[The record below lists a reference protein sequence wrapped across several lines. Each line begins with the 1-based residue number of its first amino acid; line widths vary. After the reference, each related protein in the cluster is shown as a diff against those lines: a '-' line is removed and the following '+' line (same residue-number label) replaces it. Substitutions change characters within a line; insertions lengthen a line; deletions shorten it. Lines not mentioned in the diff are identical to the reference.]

1 MKKLIV
7 LLGIIA
13 LFGCEKER
21 CWECKAT
28 CTIQGQTGTSTQI
41 YCGDY
46 SASEVKK
53 MASASMTISGAGYRC
68 TVNCKE
74 K

>member
-1 MKKLIV
+1 MKKLLVVI
-7 LLGIIA
+7 GIIA

-28 CTIQGQTGTSTQI
+28 CTIQGHTGTSTQV

-46 SASEVKK
+46 TKAEVKK
-53 MASASMTISGAGYRC
+53 MASASMTSSGSGYSCR
-68 TVNCKE
+68 VNCTE